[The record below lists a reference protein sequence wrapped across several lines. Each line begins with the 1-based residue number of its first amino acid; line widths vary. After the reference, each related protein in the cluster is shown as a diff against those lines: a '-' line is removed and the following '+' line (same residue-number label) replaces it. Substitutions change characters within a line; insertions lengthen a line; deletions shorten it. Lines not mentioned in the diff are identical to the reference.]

1 MISQKFLRCM
11 MQVWINEG
19 VVNGSTGAYTE
30 DGTTTKYGIAY
41 EYNRKTLLEYGISEP
56 QDMHKLTEEIAAQ
69 IYYKKY
75 WQKCG
80 AEQVPIGCDY
90 LLFDAAVNQG
100 VGYASR
106 MIQECLNILHGTEQ
120 LKVDGRVGPKTKAY
134 MRNALERKNELQL
147 IMRLHRKMAY
157 YQTLVSY
164 ARKKRK
170 LFDAKS
176 RDFETS
182 WLRRLWHEV

>member
-19 VVNGSTGAYTE
+19 VVNGSTGEYYA
-30 DGTTTKYGIAY
+30 DGTNTRYGIAY
-41 EYNRKTLLEYGISEP
+41 EYNQKILHKYGIEKP
-56 QDMHKLTEEIAAQ
+56 EDMNKLTEEIAAE

-75 WQKCG
+75 WLRCG
-80 AEQVPIGCDY
+80 AEEMPVGCDY

-106 MIQECLNILHGTEQ
+106 MAQECLNIFFGDDV
-120 LKVDGRVGPKTKAY
+120 LKVDGKIGPKTKAY
-134 MRNALERKNELQL
+134 MRNAKENKNRLKY
-147 IMRLHRKMAY
+147 IMCLHRKMAY
-157 YQTLVSY
+157 YQTLVNY
-164 ARKKRK
+164 ARSKRK
-170 LFDAKS
+170 LFDSKG

-182 WLRRLWHEV
+182 WLRRLWQEV